1 MASIEPFNRLV
12 KLAARAFYDDITT
25 KGENQPKAG
34 RSDNRGI
41 AVVILD
47 ALTRRQWIRE
57 EDLAKD
63 LKLHTKQLRT
73 LRFFE
78 EEKLVT
84 RDHRKESSKGAK
96 IYNAAVAAT
105 VDGQKNGREGDE
117 KLKMHT
123 QSYCCLDYSQKEWG
137 RIYRGEKNLD
147 NRRSGW
153 RKSRNQGGRLIG
165 RSLYAEEEA
174 DGFILGEEEAD
185 GFLLGLGEEQG
196 IYDVVRYRLHRMRK
210 KLKDELESKNT
221 VQEYICPNCNKR
233 YTALDA
239 LRLISPQDEYF
250 HCESCNGVLVAE
262 SDKLAAQEL
271 GDGEDNASRRRHDK
285 LKDMLTKME
294 EQLKPLIDQL
304 GRVKDLPAPDFG
316 NLQAWELRANAAGR
330 ANGDLN
336 ANDSKSL
343 NGLGFGGTPMPYV
356 GETKVE
362 VAFSG
367 TDEKGDV
374 KSVNTNAPMKVLPPW
389 MIKEGMKLTKEQRGE
404 TGHEEKMGGS
414 STAMGLSDDKKSTT
428 VNEDTKSIQDEYVK
442 AYYAALLMRQREQVE
457 TVKKEDESPNNTI
470 PNEVYNTPSERQV
483 GMKSKRDDDEGDD
496 EWEEAPPIGSTSD
509 PFKVND
515 LNVEADASED
525 EEDDNDWEDG

>member
-47 ALTRRQWIRE
+47 ALTRRQWVRE

-63 LKLHTKQLRT
+63 LKLHTKQLRRT

-84 RDHRKESSKGAK
+84 RDHRKETSKGAK

-105 VDGQKNGREGDE
+105 VDGQKTGREGDE
-117 KLKMHT
+117 KQKMHT
-123 QSYCCLDYSQKEWG
+123 QSYCCLDYAQ
-137 RIYRGEKNLD
+137 
-147 NRRSGW
+147 
-153 RKSRNQGGRLIG
+153 
-165 RSLYAEEEA
+165 
-174 DGFILGEEEAD
+174 
-185 GFLLGLGEEQG
+185 
-196 IYDVVRYRLHRMRK
+196 IYDVVRYRLHRMKK

-239 LRLISPQDEYF
+239 LRLISPNDEYF
-250 HCESCNGVLVAE
+250 HCESCNGILVAE

-271 GDGEDNASRRRHDK
+271 GDGDDNASRRRHDK

-294 EQLKPLIDQL
+294 EQLKPLMDQL
-304 GRVKDLPAPDFG
+304 ARVKDLPVPEFG
-316 NLQAWELRANAAGR
+316 SLQAWELRANAAGR
-330 ANGDLN
+330 VGNGELN
-336 ANDSKSL
+336 ANDPSKSL
-343 NGLGFGGTPMPYV
+343 HGLGFGGTPMPYV

-374 KSVNTNAPMKVLPPW
+374 KSVNTNTPMKVLPPW
-389 MIKEGMKLTKEQRGE
+389 MIKEGMNLTKEQRGE
-404 TGHEEKMGGS
+404 TKPEAKMGGS
-414 STAMGLSDDKKSTT
+414 LTTSELSDDKKSAN
-428 VNEDTKSIQDEYVK
+428 VQDEEK
-442 AYYAALLMRQREQVE
+442 NIQV
-457 TVKKEDESPNNTI
+457 
-470 PNEVYNTPSERQV
+470 
-483 GMKSKRDDDEGDD
+483 
-496 EWEEAPPIGSTSD
+496 
-509 PFKVND
+509 
-515 LNVEADASED
+515 
-525 EEDDNDWEDG
+525 